1 LFESKD
7 QAVGFILEYFKRRL
21 SKIDVVCKDSIG
33 LKQTQRILGM
43 FEKCLTDDAMQQ
55 EILEPYIKAR
65 T

>member
-1 LFESKD
+1 MFYT
-7 QAVGFILEYFKRRL
+7 AGV
-21 SKIDVVCKDSIG
+21 
-33 LKQTQRILGM
+33 KQELHETKQK